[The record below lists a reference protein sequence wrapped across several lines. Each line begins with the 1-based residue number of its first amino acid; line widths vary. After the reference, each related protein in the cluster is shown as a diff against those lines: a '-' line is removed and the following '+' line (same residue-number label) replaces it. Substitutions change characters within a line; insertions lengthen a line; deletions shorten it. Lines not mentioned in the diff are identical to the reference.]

1 MIKYLQAF
9 IEDHPYGWGHED
21 WLGLIAELEAA
32 GLDVTDPDAVGRE
45 LEKERLAAELR
56 NSAVPG
62 LGPKRID
69 AVVDRFETLWSF
81 RHAEAEEVAEI
92 KTIPGSLAEKVV
104 AAFR

>member
-1 MIKYLQAF
+1 MIEYLQAF
-9 IEDHPYGWGHED
+9 IEAHPYGWGHED
-21 WLGLIAELEAA
+21 WLGLISELETA
-32 GLDVTDPDAVGRE
+32 GFDVADPDAVGRE

-56 NSAVPG
+56 RTAVPG

-69 AVVDRFETLWSF
+69 AVVDRFGTLWSF
-81 RHAEAEEVAEI
+81 QHAEAEEVAEI